1 VAVIFSMLLTV
12 AAFGLLG
19 VLIAAPLVA
28 IAGILHEEIFRKRF
42 LPTVTDDDLDR
53 LARAALLENRIVE
66 S

>member
-1 VAVIFSMLLTV
+1 MLLTV

-28 IAGILHEEIFRKRF
+28 IAAILHEEIFRKRF